1 MMTDVIFQDQHGRE
15 YIAKLEPLNSKHP
28 EAGYVADLIV
38 AVNPAI
44 TPPEAGMGGPP
55 RSGIDQ

>member
-1 MMTDVIFQDQHGRE
+1 MNYAAT
-15 YIAKLEPLNSKHP
+15 AKLEPLDSKHP

-38 AVNPAI
+38 AVNPVI
-44 TPPEAGMGGPP
+44 TPPEAGKGGPP